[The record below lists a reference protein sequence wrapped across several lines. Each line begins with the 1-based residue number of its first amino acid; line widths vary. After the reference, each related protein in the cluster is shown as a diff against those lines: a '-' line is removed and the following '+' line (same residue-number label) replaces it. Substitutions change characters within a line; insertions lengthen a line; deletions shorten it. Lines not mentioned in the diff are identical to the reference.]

1 MPSISDAQVKAKII
15 IESDTKGV
23 DDAEKKIGGFSE
35 KTVQNSQAIA
45 VGLLGA
51 GVALGGLGIKAI
63 ETFGKVEQSTIAFT
77 TLLGSQAKATA
88 LVKQI
93 QEDAAATPFEFQ
105 GLIDMNQ
112 RLIGAGMSAEVART
126 TILGL
131 GDALSASGSGSA
143 EMLRIGNTIGQV
155 YGKGKADAVDF
166 KEMVNAGWVT
176 VKKDTADVMGVT
188 MAQFEALVS
197 AGKVDFAI
205 LQGSLAKVTGE
216 GGKFH
221 GAMEAQ
227 SKSVMGLWSTLK
239 DNMNIAL
246 ADIGKELFTTFNI
259 PELLKGATDA
269 VAGFSK
275 FLTGNL
281 IPFLKENSGL
291 IPIIAGTIMALLV
304 PAIVTLGGAI
314 LLALSPVTLITLGIG
329 LAIAALYLAWKNN
342 FLGIQ
347 EIVAGVWDFLKNNV
361 FAPMQT
367 VFEVI
372 QAALTVLKNVFVLVW
387 ELAIKPM
394 LAAFGK
400 WFNDTF
406 GGSIKI
412 AFDNV
417 KSGLDLMK
425 KAWDSIMGGIQSK
438 TEGVSSSIISTIKSM
453 VNNVIGFFNGLID
466 GANKVG
472 GKVPGYTQMPKISPL
487 AEGTNY
493 FKGGMALVGEQGP
506 ELLKLPR
513 GSSVTPNDK
522 LGSAGG
528 KEINV
533 TQNIYSGADMDFAF
547 REMAFVL
554 RTS

>member
-15 IESDTKGV
+15 IESDTRGV
-23 DDAEKKIGGFSE
+23 DDAEKKIGGFSQ
-35 KTVQNSQAIA
+35 KTVQNSQFIA
-45 VGLLGA
+45 GGLIGA
-51 GVALGGLGIKAI
+51 GTALGGLGIKAI
-63 ETFGKVEQSTIAFT
+63 QTFGKVEQSTIAFT
-77 TLLGSQAKATA
+77 TLLGSQEKATA

-105 GLIDMNQ
+105 PLIDMNQ
-112 RLIGAGMSAEVART
+112 RLIGSGMSAETARNT
-126 TILGL
+126 VLGL
-131 GDALSASGSGSA
+131 GDALSATGAGSA
-143 EMLRIGNTIGQV
+143 EMERIGNTIGQV
-155 YGKGKADAVDF
+155 YGKGKADSRDF
-166 KEMVNAGWVT
+166 MEMVNAGWVS
-176 VKKDTADVMGVT
+176 VKKDTADAMGVT
-188 MAQFEALVS
+188 MAQFEELVS
-197 AGKVDFAI
+197 AGKVDFDV

-227 SKSVMGLWSTLK
+227 SQSVMGLWSTLT
-239 DNMNIAL
+239 DTMNIAL

-269 VAGFSK
+269 VKGFSG
-275 FLTGNL
+275 FLTNNL

-291 IPIIAGTIMALLV
+291 IPIVAGTILALLV

-314 LLALSPVTLITLGIG
+314 WLALSPVTLILLGIG
-329 LAIAALYLAWKNN
+329 LAVAALYLAWNNN

-347 EIVAGVWDFLKNNV
+347 GIVAGVWDFLKNNV
-361 FAPMQT
+361 FAPIQT

-372 QAALTVLKNVFVLVW
+372 QAALMVLKNVFALVW

-400 WFNDTF
+400 WFDDTF
-406 GGSIKI
+406 GGNIKI
-412 AFDNV
+412 VFEAV
-417 KSGLDLMK
+417 QSGLDLMK
-425 KAWDSIMGGIQSK
+425 KGWDLIMGGIQSK
-438 TEGVSSSIISTIKSM
+438 TEGVSESIILTIKNM
-453 VNNVIGFFNGLID
+453 VNGVIGFFNGLID
-466 GANKVG
+466 GANEVG
-472 GKVPGYTQMPKISPL
+472 ANVPGYTQMPKISPL

-493 FKGGMALVGEQGP
+493 FRGGMALVGEQGP
-506 ELLKLPR
+506 ELLNLPR

-522 LGSAGG
+522 LGSVGG